1 MPKKTAPE
9 APAPQCVIAS
19 FVPVGGLGV
28 ALASL
33 QTPWTVFRQG
43 GFSLSDGARGEIYGG
58 IYIALH
64 PEKGIALVDLTPAE
78 PANALPRL
86 RQLLRATRVE
96 AFLHDDPPLL
106 GVALKRSDLEIA
118 EKCLYDAFAG
128 AGPCAIKDANWTG
141 IAVNAL
147 AAQYA
152 ELMQVKAAAAET
164 PAAAPAET
172 PPPAP
177 EEIVAEPVE
186 VANEEPAPA
195 PVSPRK
201 RLFARRAPK
210 TPEPAEVANKE
221 PASAEDTVQTKETV
235 AGTALVPL
243 ARSRAQTKAALIA
256 ACLATLNR
264 LMRAAASGGRRAR
277 LAFGAAWTALREKRA
292 AMTARAP
299 RMAPIAPHPA
309 TTAESIDAAPV
320 LPAPPPHRIALPALR
335 AARKGRFA
343 WRGISGAWRRR
354 PVALWAV
361 GGALSAAAIVLL
373 VHARAATDP
382 AMLQRA
388 DAPSAAP
395 PAHQI
400 AAVAPPNMAVILPAV
415 QAAPKPSDQAAGA
428 QAVAA
433 REGTGAAPSDTRGP
447 DKNAAAKALAKH
459 AKRPAKKAAPPQRAQ
474 AMIAS
479 PVWEHAA
486 RAATRA
492 QRRSIGPYDGPEYAY
507 ANRQA
512 Q

>member
-1 MPKKTAPE
+1 MPEKTAPE
-9 APAPQCVIAS
+9 APAPQRVIAS

-33 QTPWTVFRQG
+33 QTPWAVFRQS

-96 AFLHDDPPLL
+96 AFLHDEPPLL

-118 EKCLYDAFAG
+118 GKCLYDAFAG
-128 AGPCAIKDANWTG
+128 AAPCAIKDANWTG

-152 ELMQVKAAAAET
+152 ELTQVM
-164 PAAAPAET
+164 AAAPAET
-172 PPPAP
+172 PPAP
-177 EEIVAEPVE
+177 EETVAELI
-186 VANEEPAPA
+186 AAPAPA

-201 RLFARRAPK
+201 RSFARRAPK
-210 TPEPAEVANKE
+210 TPEPAEAANKE
-221 PASAEDTVQTKETV
+221 PAPAEAAVQTKETF
-235 AGTALVPL
+235 AGTALVPF
-243 ARSRAQTKAALIA
+243 ARPRSPTKAALIA
-256 ACLATLNR
+256 ACLGTLNR
-264 LMRAAASGGRRAR
+264 LMLAGASGGRRAR
-277 LAFGAAWTALREKRA
+277 LAFGAAWIALREKRA
-292 AMTARAP
+292 AMMTC
-299 RMAPIAPHPA
+299 APHPA

-320 LPAPPPHRIALPALR
+320 LSAPPPHRVALPALR
-335 AARKGRFA
+335 AVKKGRFA

-382 AMLQRA
+382 AMPQRA
-388 DAPSAAP
+388 DAPSSAP

-400 AAVAPPNMAVILPAV
+400 AAVAPPNAAVILPAV
-415 QAAPKPSDQAAGA
+415 QASPKPSDRAAGA

-433 REGTGAAPSDTRGP
+433 REETDAAPSDTRGP
-447 DKNAAAKALAKH
+447 DKHAAAKALAKH
-459 AKRPAKKAAPPQRAQ
+459 AKRLAKKAAPPQRAQ
-474 AMIAS
+474 AMIAA

-492 QRRSIGPYDGPEYAY
+492 QRRSTGPYDGPEYAY